1 MGKEPHLS
9 ENQKM
14 KERLTEEGGFS
25 VPFHTASSMEMKLY
39 EEVRMFTA
47 EEGELNNVEVRKAE

>member
-9 ENQKM
+9 ENQTV
-14 KERLTEEGGFS
+14 KERLTEEGGPS
-25 VPFHTASSMEMKLY
+25 GPFHPASSMEMKLY